1 MGTAAWVCFD
11 CRSAVRRH
19 TQYEGDVPCPNCGR
33 LCAYLGYKIPVP
45 PKRKRRQW
53 TALHAQLLRE
63 KIGREMVEYLTRDHA
78 RTALER
84 EIDRLEAKGPNPGRA
99 SMIRRLRRRLAWLDA

>member
-19 TQYEGDVPCPNCGR
+19 THYEGDVPCPNCAR
-33 LCAYLGYKIPVP
+33 LCAHLGYKIPVP
-45 PKRKRRQW
+45 PKRKRREW

-63 KIGREMVEYLTRDHA
+63 KIGREMAAYLTRDHA
-78 RTALER
+78 RTALQR